1 MTYSTSSEYEGTPRN
16 SPEFWQALALIRAN
30 VEQPKKTASNPHF
43 KSNFAPIG
51 EVLRVANIAMGKD
64 WVLVLDARAPDQAQG
79 YSFESQR
86 NVMTNPPSTES
97 SSTDTL
103 IWEVNARLVWCK
115 TGEEISVSLPIIVNG
130 DMTKQGASLSYNL
143 RRAVIMLFA
152 MDPEDDDDG
161 QSTMPRQRSAQGAPA
176 PQKTGA
182 TANDFWSKVRQM
194 GFDREKAQI
203 IAQSMAQWDEKI
215 AKLEAK

>member
-64 WVLVLDARAPDQAQG
+64 WVLVLDAQAPAQPQG

-86 NVMTNPPSTES
+86 NVMTQPPSTES

-161 QSTMPRQRSAQGAPA
+161 QSTMPRQRPAAA
-176 PQKTGA
+176 PQRTGA
-182 TANDFWSKVRQM
+182 NANDFWSKVRTI
-194 GFDREKAQI
+194 GFDRDKAQA
-203 IAQSMAQWDEKI
+203 IAQGAGSWDEKMT
-215 AKLEAK
+215 KLEAK

>member
-1 MTYSTSSEYEGTPRN
+1 MTYQTSVEYEGTPRN

-30 VEQPKKTASNPHF
+30 VEQPKKTATNPHF

-51 EVLRVANIAMGKD
+51 EVLRVANIAMGKE
-64 WVLVLDARAPDQAQG
+64 WVLVLDAKAPDMPQG

-86 NVMTNPPSTES
+86 NVMTTPPSTES
-97 SSTDTL
+97 SSTQTL
-103 IWEVNARLVWCK
+103 IWEVTARLVWCK
-115 TGEEISVSLPIIVNG
+115 TGEGISVSLPIIVNG

-161 QSTMPRQRSAQGAPA
+161 QSTMPRQRPT

-182 TANDFWSKVRQM
+182 TANDFWARVRQV
-194 GFDREKAQI
+194 GFDRDKAQG
-203 IAQSMAQWDEKI
+203 IAVGPGSWDEKV